1 MLESAEF
8 IHEKRLVNR
17 LRMYWSYVRDE
28 DILPDYRK
36 FNQNYIADMWDN
48 CLLFSVSYSGQAT
61 KLYQCEYIGQ
71 NLSVA
76 FGNDLK
82 DRYISSKDRLILP
95 GANLMDYLDKSLNE
109 KKFTMSSGQFVNYR
123 DKIVKY
129 RDCILPFA
137 DNNKNVSHL
146 VAGISWREFD

>member
-17 LRMYWSYVRDE
+17 LRMYWNYIRND
-28 DILPDYRK
+28 DILPNYSK
-36 FNQNYIADMWDN
+36 FNQNYIADMWNN
-48 CLLFSVSYSGQAT
+48 CLLFSVSYTGRET

-95 GANLMDYLDKSLNE
+95 GANLMEYLDKSLTE

-137 DNNKNVSHL
+137 DKNRNVSHL
-146 VAGISWREFD
+146 VTGISWREFD